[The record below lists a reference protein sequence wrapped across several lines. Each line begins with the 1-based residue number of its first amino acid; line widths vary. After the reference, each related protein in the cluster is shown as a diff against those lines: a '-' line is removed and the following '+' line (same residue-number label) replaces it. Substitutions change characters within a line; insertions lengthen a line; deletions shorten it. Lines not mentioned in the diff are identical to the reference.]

1 MPRKSLALRLSQTF
15 SLIESYEAAGL
26 SEHRNVRFARD
37 MSSRLNRGRGLSP
50 KQRKWLDSIIEEGVP
65 AAKDTT
71 LYDRI
76 IEARDT
82 EGMQD
87 KVQILNDFAHKA
99 FNGWTLSPKQQ
110 TWLDKMLAEADYFR
124 AHGPYRPADETI
136 EKLRLALQVARGYS
150 GTYWSTHGGT
160 RKAYETVAAWI
171 TGEDVKSPDEP
182 NPSTIDEWCCNK
194 LLKAM
199 ARPLRE
205 LENPKFIPGEMRWLF
220 IRKTYPE
227 SGGDYAS
234 ALVTSGPYI
243 SDKGD
248 VVYDALVNGEM
259 VTTTQLTKQR
269 RRS

>member
-1 MPRKSLALRLSQTF
+1 MSRKSRALRLSET
-15 SLIESYEAAGL
+15 LTVIEDYENAGL

-37 MSSRLNRGRGLSP
+37 MSARLNRDRGLTP

-65 AAKDTT
+65 APKDTT

-82 EGMQD
+82 DGMQD

-99 FNGWTLSPKQQ
+99 FNGWALSEKQQ
-110 TWLDKMLAEADYFR
+110 AWLDKMLAEADGFR
-124 AHGPYRPADETI
+124 ANGPWRPADDVI
-136 EKLRLALQVARGYS
+136 ARLRTALQVAQAYS
-150 GTYWSTHGGT
+150 STYWSTHGGS

-171 TGEDVKSPDEP
+171 TGEDAKAPGER
-182 NPSTIDEWCCNK
+182 NPATIDEWCCDK

-205 LENPKFIPGEMRWLF
+205 LDNPKFTPGEMRWF
-220 IRKTYPE
+220 YIRKTYPE
-227 SGGDYAS
+227 RGGDYAP
-234 ALVTSGPYI
+234 ALVANGPYV
-243 SDKGD
+243 SERGE

-269 RRS
+269 RR